1 MNTFFGFNGKALYT
15 KKENQKFVY
24 TKIDINSP
32 ISKKEFLDNMNL
44 ALSDINLEQN
54 EELFSFEKTDEN
66 LCSSRFTK
74 DNQLVLKVKYNP
86 EPFSRISTF
95 QL

>member
-1 MNTFFGFNGKALYT
+1 
-15 KKENQKFVY
+15 
-24 TKIDINSP
+24 
-32 ISKKEFLDNMNL
+32 MNL

-66 LCSSRFTK
+66 LCSSRFSK